1 LHGRRTPGD
10 AACPRRNAIN
20 IREYNHLRSEQTA
33 LKRMLDGIPNEN
45 VLDRSGVQARLEEV
59 GEQLGAAG
67 TPKRLGKDNLREQ
80 ETTLHGEF
88 QGVLPK
94 ARRFEFQLSADA
106 EVVRGKIGPAIT
118 DPDVINQYL
127 HRPTTI
133 FVMARQVGNGKPR
146 YVLLALP
153 SWE

>member
-1 LHGRRTPGD
+1 M
-10 AACPRRNAIN
+10 N
-20 IREYNHLRSEQTA
+20 IREYNDLRSEQTA
-33 LKRMLDGIPNEN
+33 LKRMLAGIPIEN
-45 VLDRSGVQARLEEV
+45 VLDRSGLQARLEEV

-67 TPKRLGKDNLREQ
+67 EVGRAFERLRKNNFREQ

-94 ARRFEFQLSADA
+94 ARQFEFLLATDA
-106 EVVRGKIGPAIT
+106 EVVRGKIGPAIVN
-118 DPDVINQYL
+118 PDVINQYL

-133 FVMARQVGNGKPR
+133 TVMVTQVGNGRPR

-153 SWE
+153 S